1 MTESIEAK
9 RTLLAMARVFRT
21 DIQDIQQKGAGY
33 YSCEPFVSRYN
44 KLLSKARELFA
55 KEQTIV
61 LDSFEEQQNTTSVDP
76 GDKMK
81 VTQQV
86 IIELG
91 QLIAFMESIIQQEE
105 ARRQPPTEQPAAE
118 NTSEAAP
125 SAKDSASG
133 KQEG

>member
-1 MTESIEAK
+1 MAESIEAK
-9 RTLLAMARVFRT
+9 KTLLVMARVFRT

-33 YSCEPFVSRYN
+33 YSCDPFVSRHN

-55 KEQTIV
+55 EEQTIV
-61 LDSFEEQQNTTSVDP
+61 LDSFEELQGTTSVDP

-86 IIELG
+86 LIELG

-105 ARRQPPTEQPAAE
+105 ARRQQPTGQPAAE
-118 NTSEAAP
+118 NTSEAAQ
-125 SAKDSASG
+125 SAEDSASG

>member
-1 MTESIEAK
+1 MAESTEAK
-9 RTLLAMARVFRT
+9 KTLLAMARVFRT

-33 YSCEPFVSRYN
+33 YSCDPFVSRYN

-61 LDSFEEQQNTTSVDP
+61 LDSFEEQQNITSVDP
-76 GDKMK
+76 SDKMK

-91 QLIAFMESIIQQEE
+91 QLIAFMESIIHQEA
-105 ARRQPPTEQPAAE
+105 ARRQQPTGQPAAE

-125 SAKDSASG
+125 SAEDSGSG

>member
-1 MTESIEAK
+1 MAESIEAK
-9 RTLLAMARVFRT
+9 KTLLAMARVFRT

-33 YSCEPFVSRYN
+33 YSCDPFVNRYN
-44 KLLSKARELFA
+44 KLISKARELFA

-61 LDSFEEQQNTTSVDP
+61 LDSFEELHGTTSVDP

-91 QLIAFMESIIQQEE
+91 QLIAFMESIIHQEE
-105 ARRQPPTEQPAAE
+105 ARLRTPIEQPAA
-118 NTSEAAP
+118 AP
-125 SAKDSASG
+125 SAGDSASG
-133 KQEG
+133 KQED

>member
-61 LDSFEEQQNTTSVDP
+61 LDSFEEQQNTTSV
-76 GDKMK
+76 
-81 VTQQV
+81 
-86 IIELG
+86 
-91 QLIAFMESIIQQEE
+91 MESIIQQEE